1 MRFNATGSL
10 MFNSLE
16 SKLPWKREGKTKNG
30 DKYMSVNIAIAST
43 KANRMMSECFGMV
56 SDEIKTM
63 DTDNEKISID
73 WSDRNDPDVIS
84 KVANY
89 KKHVI
94 ALDDDTRKEFI
105 ADYDFVKF
113 IEEHI
118 DELKDGKFM
127 VTGTS
132 SLNEYQGKISQRF
145 QIQNIYRVDDDAKN
159 QLKITMDFF
168 WTADGIDFS
177 DWKEEKKIR
186 ISGYTT
192 AYISAMKKNMY
203 VTQDVVFD
211 ASKIDFENEKHVAL
225 LSYKLKQM
233 GMDLDGDKPVN
244 KLKKN
249 KVYKLQII
257 CSYFNGAQEVEV
269 DESMLSE
276 NQKMAISLGLKQ
288 LSDFAD
294 SKVYGERIVEY
305 KVVDFN
311 LKGDYEDGCIALD
324 EKVSEFEEDVYTPAK
339 PESEEEVLEKAIEKK
354 NKTKKNDDDDD
365 AGMNPPESD
374 DDDDSLDD
382 LFD

>member
-43 KANRMMSECFGMV
+43 KANRMMGECFGMV

-159 QLKITMDFF
+159 QACLIVLPYQ
-168 WTADGIDFS
+168 
-177 DWKEEKKIR
+177 
-186 ISGYTT
+186 ISH
-192 AYISAMKKNMY
+192 K
-203 VTQDVVFD
+203 
-211 ASKIDFENEKHVAL
+211 
-225 LSYKLKQM
+225 LSSFLTS
-233 GMDLDGDKPVN
+233 
-244 KLKKN
+244 
-249 KVYKLQII
+249 LQGPDR
-257 CSYFNGAQEVEV
+257 CPRTV
-269 DESMLSE
+269 
-276 NQKMAISLGLKQ
+276 
-288 LSDFAD
+288 
-294 SKVYGERIVEY
+294 
-305 KVVDFN
+305 
-311 LKGDYEDGCIALD
+311 
-324 EKVSEFEEDVYTPAK
+324 
-339 PESEEEVLEKAIEKK
+339 
-354 NKTKKNDDDDD
+354 
-365 AGMNPPESD
+365 
-374 DDDDSLDD
+374 
-382 LFD
+382 

>member
-10 MFNSLE
+10 VFNSLE

-43 KANRMMSECFGMV
+43 KTNRMMAELFGMM

-63 DTDNEKISID
+63 NTDNEKISID

-118 DELKDGKFM
+118 DELKDGKYT

-132 SLNEYQGKISQRF
+132 SLNEYQGKLSQRF
-145 QIQNIYRVDDDAKN
+145 QIQNIYRVNEDTKN
-159 QLKITMDFF
+159 QLKVTMDFY
-168 WTADGIDFS
+168 WTPEGFDFS
-177 DWKEEKKIR
+177 DWKDEKKIR

-192 AYISAMKKNMY
+192 AYVAAEKKNMY
-203 VTQDVVFD
+203 VAQDVVFD

-225 LSYKLKQM
+225 LTYKLKQM
-233 GMDLDGDKPVN
+233 GIGLEDNKPVSN
-244 KLKKN
+244 LKKN

-276 NQKMAISLGLKQ
+276 NQRMAISLGLKE
-288 LSDFAD
+288 LKDFAD
-294 SKVYGERIVEY
+294 GNVYGDRIIEY
-305 KVVDFN
+305 RVIDFT
-311 LKGDYEDGCIALD
+311 LKGDYEDGCVLQDI
-324 EKVSEFEEDVYTPAK
+324 KVSELEEEVYTPAK
-339 PESEEEVLEKAIEKK
+339 PETEEEILEKTIEKK
-354 NKTKKNDDDDD
+354 NKKKDEDF
-365 AGMNPPESD
+365 MNKPESD
-374 DDDDSLDD
+374 DDNDDSLDD